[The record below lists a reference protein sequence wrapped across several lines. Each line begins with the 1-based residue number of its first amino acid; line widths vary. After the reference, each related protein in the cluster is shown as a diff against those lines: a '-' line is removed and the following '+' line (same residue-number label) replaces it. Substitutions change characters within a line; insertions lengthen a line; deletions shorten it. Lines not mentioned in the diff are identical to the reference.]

1 MTIARDLFVVVV
13 VVMLWNIIKII
24 VPTKIKKGNKM
35 KEYNVD
41 YKYVICFNVVEEDED
56 KAKELVEKKMYNL
69 LNKLNEDEE
78 YTGKV
83 KGVWLSDVLE
93 EDVIHLQEET
103 YESVA
108 M

>member
-1 MTIARDLFVVVV
+1 
-13 VVMLWNIIKII
+13 
-24 VPTKIKKGNKM
+24 M
-35 KEYNVD
+35 KEYNID
-41 YKYVICFNVVEEDED
+41 YKYVICFNVVEENED
-56 KAKELVEKKMYNL
+56 KAKELVEKKMDNL
-69 LNKLNEDEE
+69 LNKLNEDAE

-93 EDVIHLQEET
+93 EEVTYLQEET

>member
-1 MTIARDLFVVVV
+1 VQQG
-13 VVMLWNIIKII
+13 
-24 VPTKIKKGNKM
+24 GNKM
-35 KEYNVD
+35 KEYNID

-93 EDVIHLQEET
+93 EDVIHLQEEL

-108 M
+108 V

>member
-1 MTIARDLFVVVV
+1 
-13 VVMLWNIIKII
+13 
-24 VPTKIKKGNKM
+24 M
-35 KEYNVD
+35 KEYNID
-41 YKYVICFNVVEEDED
+41 YKYVICFNVVEENED
-56 KAKELVEKKMYNL
+56 KAKELVDKKMDNL

-93 EDVIHLQEET
+93 ADVTYLQEET

>member
-1 MTIARDLFVVVV
+1 
-13 VVMLWNIIKII
+13 
-24 VPTKIKKGNKM
+24 M
-35 KEYNVD
+35 KEYNID

-56 KAKELVEKKMYNL
+56 KAKELVERKMYNL

-93 EDVIHLQEET
+93 EEVTYLQEET
-103 YESVA
+103 YESVVV
-108 M
+108 

>member
-1 MTIARDLFVVVV
+1 
-13 VVMLWNIIKII
+13 
-24 VPTKIKKGNKM
+24 M
-35 KEYNVD
+35 KEYNID

-56 KAKELVEKKMYNL
+56 KAKELVEKKMDNL

-78 YTGKV
+78 YTGKD

-93 EDVIHLQEET
+93 ADVTYLQEET

>member
-1 MTIARDLFVVVV
+1 
-13 VVMLWNIIKII
+13 
-24 VPTKIKKGNKM
+24 M
-35 KEYNVD
+35 KEYNID
-41 YKYVICFNVVEEDED
+41 YKYVICFNVVEENED

-93 EDVIHLQEET
+93 AEVTYLQEET

>member
-1 MTIARDLFVVVV
+1 
-13 VVMLWNIIKII
+13 
-24 VPTKIKKGNKM
+24 M
-35 KEYNVD
+35 KEYNID

-56 KAKELVEKKMYNL
+56 KAKELVEKKMHNL

-93 EDVIHLQEET
+93 AEVTYLQEET

>member
-1 MTIARDLFVVVV
+1 
-13 VVMLWNIIKII
+13 
-24 VPTKIKKGNKM
+24 M
-35 KEYNVD
+35 KEYNID

-56 KAKELVEKKMYNL
+56 KAKELVERKMANL

-93 EDVIHLQEET
+93 EEVTYLQEET

>member
-1 MTIARDLFVVVV
+1 
-13 VVMLWNIIKII
+13 
-24 VPTKIKKGNKM
+24 M
-35 KEYNVD
+35 KEYNID

-56 KAKELVEKKMYNL
+56 KAKELVERKMANL

-93 EDVIHLQEET
+93 EEVTYLQEET
-103 YESVA
+103 YESVVVWN
-108 M
+108 MWSQY

>member
-1 MTIARDLFVVVV
+1 
-13 VVMLWNIIKII
+13 
-24 VPTKIKKGNKM
+24 M
-35 KEYNVD
+35 KEYNID
-41 YKYVICFNVVEEDED
+41 YKYVICFNVVEENED
-56 KAKELVEKKMYNL
+56 KAKELVEKKMDNL

-93 EDVIHLQEET
+93 EEVTYLQEET

>member
-1 MTIARDLFVVVV
+1 MKKY
-13 VVMLWNIIKII
+13 NI
-24 VPTKIKKGNKM
+24 
-35 KEYNVD
+35 D
-41 YKYVICFNVVEEDED
+41 YKYVICFNVVEENED

-93 EDVIHLQEET
+93 EEVTYLQEET
-103 YESVA
+103 YESVVV
-108 M
+108 

>member
-1 MTIARDLFVVVV
+1 VQQG
-13 VVMLWNIIKII
+13 
-24 VPTKIKKGNKM
+24 GNKM
-35 KEYNVD
+35 KEYNID

-78 YTGKV
+78 YTGKD

-93 EDVIHLQEET
+93 EEVTYLQEET

>member
-1 MTIARDLFVVVV
+1 
-13 VVMLWNIIKII
+13 
-24 VPTKIKKGNKM
+24 M
-35 KEYNVD
+35 KEYNID
-41 YKYVICFNVVEEDED
+41 YKYVICFNVVEENED

-93 EDVIHLQEET
+93 ENVIHLQEET

-108 M
+108 V

>member
-1 MTIARDLFVVVV
+1 
-13 VVMLWNIIKII
+13 
-24 VPTKIKKGNKM
+24 M
-35 KEYNVD
+35 KEYNID

-56 KAKELVEKKMYNL
+56 KAKELVEKKMHNL
-69 LNKLNEDEE
+69 LNKLNEDAE
-78 YTGKV
+78 YTGKD

-93 EDVIHLQEET
+93 EEVTYLQEET

>member
-1 MTIARDLFVVVV
+1 VQQG
-13 VVMLWNIIKII
+13 
-24 VPTKIKKGNKM
+24 GNKM
-35 KEYNVD
+35 KEYNID

-56 KAKELVEKKMYNL
+56 KAKELVERKMANL

-93 EDVIHLQEET
+93 EEVTYLQEET
-103 YESVA
+103 YESVVV
-108 M
+108 

>member
-1 MTIARDLFVVVV
+1 
-13 VVMLWNIIKII
+13 
-24 VPTKIKKGNKM
+24 M
-35 KEYNVD
+35 KEYNID

-56 KAKELVEKKMYNL
+56 KAKELVEKKMDNL
-69 LNKLNEDEE
+69 LNKLNEDAE
-78 YTGKV
+78 YTGKD

-93 EDVIHLQEET
+93 AEVTYLQEET

>member
-1 MTIARDLFVVVV
+1 
-13 VVMLWNIIKII
+13 
-24 VPTKIKKGNKM
+24 M
-35 KEYNVD
+35 KEYNID
-41 YKYVICFNVVEEDED
+41 YKYVICFNVVEENED

-93 EDVIHLQEET
+93 EEVTYLQEET

>member
-1 MTIARDLFVVVV
+1 
-13 VVMLWNIIKII
+13 
-24 VPTKIKKGNKM
+24 M
-35 KEYNVD
+35 KEYNID

-93 EDVIHLQEET
+93 EDVIHLQEEL

-108 M
+108 V

>member
-1 MTIARDLFVVVV
+1 VQQG
-13 VVMLWNIIKII
+13 
-24 VPTKIKKGNKM
+24 GNKM
-35 KEYNVD
+35 KEYNID
-41 YKYVICFNVVEEDED
+41 YKYVICFNVVEEDEN

-93 EDVIHLQEET
+93 EDVIHLQEEL

-108 M
+108 V